1 MADQFEQTE
10 QYMED
15 SFKNM
20 ENSFRY
26 MGKVLS
32 KLFNLIMKPLEY
44 LGNILFPNGID
55 GTPGS
60 KDEGDEFF

>member
-1 MADQFEQTE
+1 MTDQFDQTE

-20 ENSFRY
+20 ENSFKY
-26 MGKVLS
+26 MGKVFS
-32 KLFNLIMKPLEY
+32 KLFSLIIKPLEY
-44 LGNILFPNGID
+44 LGNQLFPNGID
-55 GTPGS
+55 GEVGS